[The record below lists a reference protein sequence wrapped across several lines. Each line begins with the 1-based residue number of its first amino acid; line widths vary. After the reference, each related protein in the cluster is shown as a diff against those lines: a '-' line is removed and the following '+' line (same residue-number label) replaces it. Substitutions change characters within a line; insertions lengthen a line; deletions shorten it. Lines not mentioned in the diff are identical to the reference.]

1 MSTPP
6 SRRRVRTATQVWR
19 RRHTHDR
26 HPPGLTQPYSHDMSD
41 GIAWYTS
48 GPPEPSDAPP
58 VTVIFVHG
66 YGLAAESFYDQ
77 VDFLRASYPRVRA
90 VLLDLRGHGSSDR
103 VPAEDC
109 TVDDAADDVAAILT
123 AQAPT
128 GPLIIVG
135 HSLGGMVV
143 ENLIRR
149 LPVED
154 YERIAGGVLLISTS
168 MRPFAETGVAALL
181 QTHAAEALYDAAQRL
196 PNKVN
201 RARQRIARI
210 IAPIFAAGV
219 TGYPPRMERL
229 EFHVDMLLD
238 TPPLDSFV
246 GFFDDLVDHSELAA
260 ADRLAGLPGI
270 VLVGS
275 MDIVTPPRSQSEL
288 ICSHW
293 PEAELR
299 VVDGSGHMVILEE
312 PEAVSQALAELIEP
326 VLAQR

>member
-1 MSTPP
+1 MSTP

-26 HPPGLTQPYSHDMSD
+26 HPGLTQPYSHDISD

-48 GPPEPSDAPP
+48 GPEPSDAP
-58 VTVIFVHG
+58 VTVLFVHG

-109 TVDDAADDVAAILT
+109 TVEDAADDVAAILT
-123 AQAPT
+123 TQAPT

-149 LPVED
+149 LPAED
-154 YERIAGGVLLISTS
+154 YERIAGVLLISTS

-196 PNKVN
+196 PHKVN

-210 IAPIFAAGV
+210 IAPLFAAGV
-219 TGYPPRMERL
+219 TGYPRMERL

-238 TPPLDSFV
+238 TPLDSFV

-275 MDIVTPPRSQSEL
+275 MDIVTPRSQSEL

-312 PEAVSQALAELIEP
+312 PEAVSQALAELIEL